1 MTACPKLTELTII
14 APYPHGAPDRETGIP
29 FGPAGRAHSAIS
41 ELVIACKVLPYFDAL
56 QIVCIHK
63 HTSEQQMKLLMTW
76 AINYLKPETGRQEE
90 EGGKRTVLMVVKFSP
105 GCRSVKVGKRA
116 M

>member
-1 MTACPKLTELTII
+1 MAACPKLTELTII

-41 ELVIACKVLPYFDAL
+41 ELVVACKVLPYFDAL

-76 AINYLKPETGRQEE
+76 TIDCLKPKTGHREE
-90 EGGKRTVLMVVKFSP
+90 EGGKRIVLMAVRFGP
-105 GCRSVKVGKRA
+105 GCRSVKVGKHA